1 MALAMKAGVKE
12 IGKEREAVEAE
23 SAMQFLEAVDWDEP
37 RILGAGIIA
46 TMTGLHLT
54 ADLHGC
60 PLAQPAMTDL
70 QALRSLCLTAVAAA
84 GLTHVGELFHRFPP
98 LTNAIKNEPQGITGV
113 VLLAESH
120 VAVHTWPE
128 RGAVTLDVYVC
139 NFEADNSAR
148 AEMLIEALLKGF
160 APAQVSRQALQRG
173 EPIQVAA

>member
-1 MALAMKAGVKE
+1 MALAIKE
-12 IGKEREAVEAE
+12 GEAVDAEA
-23 SAMQFLEAVDWDEP
+23 AMQFLEAMNREEP
-37 RILGAGIIA
+37 RILRVGIIA
-46 TMTGLHLT
+46 AMNGLHLT

-60 PLAQPAMTDL
+60 LLEQPAMTDL
-70 QALRSLCLTAVAAA
+70 QALRSLCLTAVTAA

-98 LTNAIKNEPQGITGV
+98 VKDEPQGITGV

-148 AEMLIEALLKGF
+148 AEVLLSSLLQGF
-160 APAQVSRQALQRG
+160 APERVERHALQRG
-173 EPIQVAA
+173 RPSKAAA